1 MLSRSVAFS
10 LKNDVSKEIDEI
22 KKAPPEN
29 PVSSPTTSAS
39 SPEEHKTTKQIQRE
53 KKVIPIPRQVSFM
66 IQHFPLVFKY
76 TQYVL

>member
-29 PVSSPTTSAS
+29 PVSTPTTSAS
-39 SPEEHKTTKQIQRE
+39 TPDEHKTTKQIQRE
-53 KKVIPIPRQVSFM
+53 KKVTPIPRQVSFL
-66 IQHFPLVFKY
+66 IHFNILVWFSNEY
-76 TQYVL
+76 L